1 MAATKKQMLKGLTQL
16 KKILLDA
23 QRGKSKT
30 RPPIDIK
37 DKKGMEKVIKEIGK
51 NNGGGFDEEF
61 RELRER
67 MKAEDRAKAKPTA
80 QSRKEKFPNRKKPTG
95 KFDLDLMQGTG
106 ALKKEDFP
114 PKKEKKEK
122 RKYVRKY
129 RTSPKVVSPGKQ
141 KPTMTDEQVR
151 AELEAK
157 TKPRMGV
164 LTGRRAKRTVRG
176 NITKK
181 MNMGGVMKNRG
192 GTFKGTY

>member
-181 MNMGGVMKNRG
+181 
-192 GTFKGTY
+192 

>member
-1 MAATKKQMLKGLTQL
+1 MANKKQMLEGLKEM

-51 NNGGGFDEEF
+51 KNGGGFDEEF
-61 RELRER
+61 KELRER
-67 MKAEDRAKAKPTA
+67 MKAEARAKAKPTA
-80 QSRKEKFPNRKKPTG
+80 QSRKEKLPQDRKKTAG
-95 KFDLDLMQGTG
+95 KFNLDLMQGTG

-122 RKYVRKY
+122 KIVKSKK

-157 TKPRMGV
+157 NKPRMGI
-164 LTGRRAKRTVRG
+164 LTGRRAPPIFSRM
-176 NITKK
+176 KK